1 VTDRVTVFDRALL
14 LTPFERFAP
23 GRLVVRDGVIEAAGA
38 ASDIAIPA
46 GAGVI
51 DLSNGV
57 IVPGFIDPHIH
68 GAGGADV
75 MDGTYDALNTV
86 SRAIARNGVTAFLP
100 TTLSAPPDR
109 IGNAVESLGKLIAS
123 GQFEGA
129 TPLGIH
135 LEGPFLNPDKRGAHP
150 AAHVLAP
157 DSVNVGL
164 LAEWV
169 RRSNGTIKLVTFAPE
184 LDGANAIVREA
195 STSGFTLAMGHS
207 NATMSEAVHA
217 IVRGVRYA
225 VHTFNAMRGFTHREP
240 GIVGAILSDD
250 RVYTEVIADGVH
262 VAPTTVR
269 ILARCKGPDRVLL
282 VTDATAAAGMPDGT
296 YTLGDQRVRVI
307 KGVCRNAQGQLA
319 GSALRLDVGL
329 RNFMMWTG
337 ASLEHAVRSVTVN
350 PARAL
355 GLKGHGVIEPGARAD
370 LAILDDHD
378 TVVATFVGGRQVFAR
393 EV

>member
-1 VTDRVTVFDRALL
+1 
-14 LTPFERFAP
+14 
-23 GRLVVRDGVIEAAGA
+23 
-38 ASDIAIPA
+38 
-46 GAGVI
+46 
-51 DLSNGV
+51 
-57 IVPGFIDPHIH
+57 
-68 GAGGADV
+68 
-75 MDGTYDALNTV
+75 
-86 SRAIARNGVTAFLP
+86 
-100 TTLSAPPDR
+100 
-109 IGNAVESLGKLIAS
+109 
-123 GQFEGA
+123 
-129 TPLGIH
+129 
-135 LEGPFLNPDKRGAHP
+135 
-150 AAHVLAP
+150 VLAP